1 MTAIRFACLLLVAM
15 LGSVVAACGGGSSDT
30 GASASTTATDSLPLG
45 DGKVSTTPKVGY
57 VMSCLTQFPKTAT
70 HSGPWI
76 QGDVW
81 YPSEKIA
88 VEGSVSWPAAQTSIT
103 LSGATWTIASNNL
116 PDPPQTTGIFPIQA
130 TDPAY
135 QYDTNPN
142 SIQAQNMQLTLPD
155 NPTVAA
161 TPTCVPLGMIGF
173 TTNGVAI
180 FDALDD
186 SGHDAVAHEVQ
197 DSCDAHPDK
206 TGQYHY
212 HGPSPC
218 MPNETT
224 SGLVGYALDGFGIY
238 GEEDPTTAKILHN
251 SDLDACHGTTSQVD
265 WHGQSVTMYHYVLTD
280 EFPYTIGC
288 FEGTPVAADLTAAQ
302 KGQIN
307 TFP

>member
-1 MTAIRFACLLLVAM
+1 MTAKTIARLLLIAM
-15 LGSVVAACGGGSSDT
+15 LGSVVAACGGGSGNAGT
-30 GASASTTATDSLPLG
+30 SASTTVSVSLPLG
-45 DGKVSTTPKVGY
+45 DGQVSTTPKVGY
-57 VMSCLTQFPKTAT
+57 VMSCVTQFAKTTT

-88 VEGSVSWPAAQTSIT
+88 VEGSVSWSTAQTSIT
-103 LSGATWTIASNNL
+103 LSGSTWTITSNNL
-116 PDPPQTTGIFPIQA
+116 PNPPQTTGTFPIQA
-130 TDPAY
+130 SDPAY

-142 SIQAQNMQLTLPD
+142 SIQTHNKQLTVQY

-161 TPTCVPLGMIGF
+161 SPTWVPLGMIGF
-173 TTNGVAI
+173 TTDGVAI
-180 FDALDD
+180 FNALDD

-197 DSCDAHPDK
+197 DSCDAHPDGA
-206 TGQYHY
+206 GQYHY

-238 GEEDPTTAKILHN
+238 GEEDPATSKVLHN

-265 WHGQSVTMYHYVLTD
+265 WHGQPVTMYHYVLTD
-280 EFPYTIGC
+280 EYPYTIGC
-288 FEGTPVAADLTAAQ
+288 FKGTPVTADLTSAQ
-302 KGQIN
+302 KNQIN
-307 TFP
+307 NFP